1 MTKNL
6 KAYDNDELLDMYI
19 EAFETYQDYLR
30 REDYLIW
37 TDESEERARE
47 YFIAIKDEILRRMG
61 ENDNC

>member
-6 KAYDNDELLDMYI
+6 KAYDNDELLDIYI
-19 EAFETYQDYLR
+19 DAFETYQDYLR

-47 YFIAIKDEILRRMG
+47 YFIAIKDEILRRMS
-61 ENDNC
+61 ENDDS

>member
-6 KAYDNDELLDMYI
+6 KAYDNDELLDIYI
-19 EAFETYQDYLR
+19 DAFETYQDYLR

-37 TDESEERARE
+37 TDESEERAHE

-61 ENDNC
+61 ENDNS